1 MVDATIESELS
12 TCLGK
17 LPVEKQRQ
25 VLEFARTLAT
35 SPLQGGRGS
44 DLLRFV
50 GTIDESDLDAMS
62 QAIQDGCERIDADE
76 WGTCHAG

>member
-1 MVDATIESELS
+1 MESELS

-35 SPLQGGRGS
+35 APPHGVPGS
-44 DLLRFV
+44 NLLRFA
-50 GTIDESDLDAMS
+50 GAINESDLNAMS
-62 QAIQDGCERIDADE
+62 QAIQDGCERVDVDE
-76 WGTCHAG
+76 W